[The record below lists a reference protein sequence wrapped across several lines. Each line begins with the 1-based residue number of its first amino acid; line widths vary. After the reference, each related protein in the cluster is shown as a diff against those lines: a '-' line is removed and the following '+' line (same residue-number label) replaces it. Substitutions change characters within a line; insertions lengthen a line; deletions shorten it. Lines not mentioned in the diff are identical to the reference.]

1 MTIKIFYIYQ
11 AKYNM
16 LINFYNIVYFPGLH
30 QHTRISG
37 ENSCLGARTIVKFNN
52 MLSKFFKQIGNKLGV
67 GNAIK
72 ERKIKISSKRINS
85 NLLKNIKGR
94 GKNEMQDWKDDEKK
108 VYLSRVINQE
118 IDKFCNVYNCGFS
131 HHERVQVFTLISK
144 HYNLSLDFS
153 CAQSSINQ
161 MISGDKYFKTKVDKF
176 CQGMSRDEK
185 NSTEYGIVNKLSD
198 KFYQKNIHNIE
209 LNKLRSE
216 VANFIAEVKA
226 NIAAQV
232 D

>member
-1 MTIKIFYIYQ
+1 
-11 AKYNM
+11 M
-16 LINFYNIVYFPGLH
+16 LINFYNILYFPRLH
-30 QHTRISG
+30 QHTRVSG
-37 ENSCLGARTIVKFNN
+37 ENSCLGARTTVRSNN
-52 MLSKFFKQIGNKLGV
+52 TLSKFFEQISNQLRTD
-67 GNAIK
+67 NAIK

-94 GKNEMQDWKDDEKK
+94 GKNEMQLWKDDERK

-131 HHERVQVFTLISK
+131 RHERVQVFTLISK

-161 MISGDKYFKTKVDKF
+161 MISGDKYFKSKIDKF
-176 CQGMSRDEK
+176 CQGMSKDEK
-185 NSTEYGIVNKLSD
+185 NSTECGIAKKLSD
-198 KFYQKNIHNIE
+198 KFYQKNIHNID
-209 LNKLRSE
+209 LNKFRNE
-216 VANFIAEVKA
+216 VANFIVEVRT

>member
-1 MTIKIFYIYQ
+1 
-11 AKYNM
+11 M
-16 LINFYNIVYFPGLH
+16 LINFYNILYFPRLH
-30 QHTRISG
+30 QHTRVSG
-37 ENSCLGARTIVKFNN
+37 ENSYLGARTTVRSNN
-52 MLSKFFKQIGNKLGV
+52 TLSKFFEQISNQLRTD
-67 GNAIK
+67 NAIK

-94 GKNEMQDWKDDEKK
+94 GKNEMQLWKDDERK

-131 HHERVQVFTLISK
+131 RHERVQVFTLISK

-161 MISGDKYFKTKVDKF
+161 MISGDKYFKSKIDKF
-176 CQGMSRDEK
+176 CQGMSKDEK
-185 NSTEYGIVNKLSD
+185 NSTECGIAKKLSD
-198 KFYQKNIHNIE
+198 KFYQKYIHNID
-209 LNKLRSE
+209 LNKFRSE
-216 VANFIAEVKA
+216 VANFIVEVRT

>member
-1 MTIKIFYIYQ
+1 
-11 AKYNM
+11 M

>member
-1 MTIKIFYIYQ
+1 
-11 AKYNM
+11 M
-16 LINFYNIVYFPGLH
+16 LINFYNILYFPRLH
-30 QHTRISG
+30 QHTRVSG
-37 ENSCLGARTIVKFNN
+37 ENSCLGARTTVRSNN
-52 MLSKFFKQIGNKLGV
+52 TLSKFFEQISNQLRT

-94 GKNEMQDWKDDEKK
+94 GKNEMQLWKDDERK

-131 HHERVQVFTLISK
+131 RHERVQVFTLISK

-161 MISGDKYFKTKVDKF
+161 MISGDKYFKSKIDKF
-176 CQGMSRDEK
+176 CQGMSKDEK
-185 NSTEYGIVNKLSD
+185 NSTECGMVKKLSD
-198 KFYQKNIHNIE
+198 KFYQTNIHNID
-209 LNKLRSE
+209 LNKFRSE
-216 VANFIAEVKA
+216 VANFIAEVRT
-226 NIAAQV
+226 NIATQV